1 MDYRL
6 PVLTVGL
13 IVIGFGVTRAF
24 SDSKAPTAVA
34 LPAAPVSST
43 APSQGSSQFANRGTT
58 IVGEA
63 IARLGKHQTISAKV
77 RHRSQLFGQRLVGS
91 GVYLQKR
98 FSPDPLVRFS
108 LSIGD
113 DRPDN
118 LLHVCDGR
126 FLWIRENSGPLSRVD
141 LRVVRTAQLAN
152 ETATPPSMHLGGG
165 LVQLLQSMRLNFN
178 FSEPQSM
185 EFQQVPVWAI
195 VCQWKP
201 ERLAMYLPKD
211 HPALANPNE
220 VQLSA
225 LPQQMPDHVL
235 IFLGQDDFFPY
246 RVDFRSS
253 QPRSPGTGSRAQSLV
268 TMELFEVQFNAPIN
282 PALFVYKPGD
292 IEIIDGTEDYLAQQR
307 RNATRAVTR
316 RDQDGS

>member
-13 IVIGFGVTRAF
+13 LVIGFGVTRAF
-24 SDSKAPTAVA
+24 SDSKDQPVVA
-34 LPAAPVSST
+34 LPAVPAGST
-43 APSQGSSQFANRGTT
+43 SPPQGSSQSANRGTA
-58 IVGEA
+58 ILDEA
-63 IARLGKHQTISAKV
+63 IDRLAKHQTISAKV

-98 FSPDPLVRFS
+98 SSPDALVRFS

-118 LLHVCDGR
+118 LLHICDGR

-141 LRVVRTAQLAN
+141 LRVVRTAHLASD
-152 ETATPPSMHLGGG
+152 AAPPPSTHLGGG
-165 LVQLLQSMRLNFN
+165 LVQLLQALRLNFE
-178 FSEPQSM
+178 FREPQLM

-195 VCQWKP
+195 VCQWKR

-211 HPALANPNE
+211 HPALAIENE
-220 VQLSA
+220 IQFEA
-225 LPQQMPDHVL
+225 LPQQMPDHIL

-246 RVDFRSS
+246 RLDFRSS
-253 QPRSPGTGSRAQSLV
+253 QRRSPGKGSRAKSLV
-268 TMELFEVQFNAPIN
+268 SMELFEVQFNAPIN
-282 PALFVYKPGD
+282 PALFIYKPGD
-292 IEIIDGTEDYLAQQR
+292 IEIIDGTEEYLAQQR
-307 RNATRAVTR
+307 RN
-316 RDQDGS
+316 GSSAAK